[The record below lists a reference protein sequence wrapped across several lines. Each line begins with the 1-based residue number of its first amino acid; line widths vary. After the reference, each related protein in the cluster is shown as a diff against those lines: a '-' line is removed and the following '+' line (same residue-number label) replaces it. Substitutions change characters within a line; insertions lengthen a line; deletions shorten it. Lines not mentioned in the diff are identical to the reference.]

1 MKVRRR
7 AAGVAVVAV
16 VAGDGMT
23 LRAGRAQ
30 AATSYWFVCD
40 TSSQFERC
48 AQLDNNTY
56 SAGDPII
63 LNDPA
68 STGDGNL
75 SYAWYRQKLDVV
87 SAGAGF
93 PFTGHAAS
101 LNTTY
106 NGDAVV
112 QIFKHTSSG
121 HDGCM
126 GIDSNALAQ
135 VGWEACGSSTLG
147 IPNTTV
153 WIFHVPDSKKPISD
167 TSSMSGGRSI
177 LAMATGQRQKRSCLS
192 AIPALASVTTILA

>member
-1 MKVRRR
+1 MSKRIKVLSV
-7 AAGVAVVAV
+7 ALSVAVVAV
-16 VAGDGMT
+16 VAVVGMT
-23 LRAGRAQ
+23 LRAGPAH

-106 NGDAVV
+106 NGDSVV

-126 GIDSNALAQ
+126 GINSNALAQ
-135 VGWEACGSSTLG
+135 VGWEACVSRTLG
-147 IPNTTV
+147 IA
-153 WIFHVPDSKKPISD
+153 D
-167 TSSMSGGRSI
+167 
-177 LAMATGQRQKRSCLS
+177 
-192 AIPALASVTTILA
+192 